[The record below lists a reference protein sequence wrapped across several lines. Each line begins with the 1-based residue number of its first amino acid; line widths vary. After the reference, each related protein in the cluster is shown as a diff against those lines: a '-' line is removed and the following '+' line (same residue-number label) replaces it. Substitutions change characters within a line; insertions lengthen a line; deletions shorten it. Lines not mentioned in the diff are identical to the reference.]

1 MAGVPHLSKHS
12 TMYCVIVVNYVV
24 HVYVIEV
31 YYSKKFENLMHISF
45 DTLRYVS
52 LFIKS
57 CMLIFSYCRKLGNL

>member
-12 TMYCVIVVNYVV
+12 TMYCVIVVNCVV

-45 DTLRYVS
+45 EQFTLRYVNFNK
-52 LFIKS
+52 FI
-57 CMLIFSYCRKLGNL
+57 Y